1 MAVPVTERAE
11 SGSDVR
17 TRGRYLHLAWSV
29 GHNVDRTG
37 SDRRER
43 EKYVTGEKG
52 GSYRELFAA
61 PGAAAFCLAGFVARL
76 PIAMVGIGIVTMF
89 SQLEGNYA
97 VGGALS
103 AVFALS
109 YAVLTP
115 LVSRAVDRYGQR
127 RVLPTAA
134 AVSAV
139 ATLAMLSGVRFEVP
153 TVWLFVCGIP
163 AGLMP
168 TIGAMVRARWTQ
180 LYGGTPRLRTAFAL
194 EAVVDEVCFIVGPV
208 LSVGLSVAVF
218 PEAGPLLGA
227 VLLLVGT
234 LALAALRS
242 TEPPVQPHTDDRAR
256 TNILRMPVLLSVVVV
271 MVAMGVVFGVI
282 DVAAVAFTAEQNS
295 PGSAT
300 FALALFA
307 TGSAMSGL
315 IFGSRVGSSAPTRQ
329 LFVATG
335 TLAVLLCPLLLAG
348 SVPMLTVL
356 YFVAGCAISPIMIVA
371 TSLTQQIVPPDRLTE
386 SITWTVAGLG
396 VGVAAGSALVG
407 QVIDRTDA
415 GTGYLVAVAAGIL
428 AVTCAGG
435 IHVRARLE

>member
-1 MAVPVTERAE
+1 M
-11 SGSDVR
+11 
-17 TRGRYLHLAWSV
+17 
-29 GHNVDRTG
+29 TG
-37 SDRRER
+37 TSS
-43 EKYVTGEKG
+43 

-76 PIAMVGIGIVTMF
+76 PIAMIGIGIVTMF

-97 VGGALS
+97 LGGALS
-103 AVFALS
+103 ALFALS

-127 RVLPTAA
+127 RILPAAA
-134 AVSAV
+134 AVSA
-139 ATLAMLSGVRFEVP
+139 ASTLTMLAGVRFGVP
-153 TVWLFVCGIP
+153 TAWLFACAIP

-180 LYGGTPRLRTAFAL
+180 LYGGTGRLRTAFAL

-227 VLLLVGT
+227 LLLLVGT
-234 LALAALRS
+234 VVLVAQRG
-242 TEPPVQPHTDDRAR
+242 TEPPVRPHVEGAPR
-256 TNILRMPVLLSVVVV
+256 TSVLRLPVLLSIVVV
-271 MVAMGVVFGVI
+271 MVAVGVVFGVI
-282 DVAAVAFTAEQNS
+282 DVAAVAFTAEQDA

-307 TGSAMSGL
+307 TGSATSGL
-315 IFGSRVGSSAPTRQ
+315 IFGARVGSGAPTRQ
-329 LFVATG
+329 LLVATAV
-335 TLAVLLCPLLLAG
+335 LAVLLSPLLLAG
-348 SVPMLTVL
+348 SVPVLVVL

-371 TSLTQQIVPPDRLTE
+371 TSLTQQIVPAGQLTE

-407 QVIDRTDA
+407 QVIDRSGA
-415 GTGYLVAVAAGIL
+415 GAGYSVAVAAGVL
-428 AVTCAGG
+428 AFACAAVV
-435 IHVRARLE
+435 HRRARLE

>member
-1 MAVPVTERAE
+1 
-11 SGSDVR
+11 
-17 TRGRYLHLAWSV
+17 
-29 GHNVDRTG
+29 
-37 SDRRER
+37 
-43 EKYVTGEKG
+43 
-52 GSYRELFAA
+52 

-139 ATLAMLSGVRFEVP
+139 ATLAMLAGVRFEVP

-242 TEPPVQPHTDDRAR
+242 TEPPVQPHADGRAR
-256 TNILRMPVLLSVVVV
+256 TNILRMPVLLSIVVV
-271 MVAMGVVFGVI
+271 
-282 DVAAVAFTAEQNS
+282 
-295 PGSAT
+295 
-300 FALALFA
+300 
-307 TGSAMSGL
+307 
-315 IFGSRVGSSAPTRQ
+315 
-329 LFVATG
+329 
-335 TLAVLLCPLLLAG
+335 
-348 SVPMLTVL
+348 
-356 YFVAGCAISPIMIVA
+356 
-371 TSLTQQIVPPDRLTE
+371 
-386 SITWTVAGLG
+386 
-396 VGVAAGSALVG
+396 
-407 QVIDRTDA
+407 
-415 GTGYLVAVAAGIL
+415 
-428 AVTCAGG
+428 
-435 IHVRARLE
+435 